1 MSTELLITLIVACIA
16 VISTVVTIITSIRSG
31 SLKQFI
37 LEKMEEAEHL
47 ELTGALK
54 LDYVIQA
61 VKDKYKLLALI
72 INIKKIVEILIS
84 FSKQVNYKK

>member
-1 MSTELLITLIVACIA
+1 MSKELLITLICAIVAA
-16 VISTVVTIITSIRSG
+16 VGFIITLVTSIRSG

-37 LEKMEEAEHL
+37 LEKMEEAEKSGKSAV
-47 ELTGALK
+47 EK

-61 VKDKYKLLALI
+61 VKEKYKILAFI